1 MVHLRVFAQL
11 STITHNNYRH
21 FYWNPNTN
29 GVWVIVAIVLFQLK
43 RNTKLCLIK
52 KPQLQQLPVPHF
64 Y

>member
-11 STITHNNYRH
+11 STITRNNYPH

-29 GVWVIVAIVLFQLK
+29 GVWVIVAIVVSVKQK
-43 RNTKLCLIK
+43 
-52 KPQLQQLPVPHF
+52 